1 MLKIQVRI
9 PALTVLFFTIPRR
22 EISVFHD
29 SKKRKREQFGWLEEN
44 PKEKMYTPAAAAL
57 SRSIPP
63 QCCKFQPIK
72 KCTTRTCNWR
82 SEPSPKEIRR
92 KSGITKVSL
101 ELPRFRGKIAQC
113 YGVVANLNA
122 KLPGFKPQMERR

>member
-1 MLKIQVRI
+1 MVG
-9 PALTVLFFTIPRR
+9 
-22 EISVFHD
+22 
-29 SKKRKREQFGWLEEN
+29 RKSER
-44 PKEKMYTPAAAAL
+44 KDVYTPAAAAL

>member
-1 MLKIQVRI
+1 MVG
-9 PALTVLFFTIPRR
+9 
-22 EISVFHD
+22 
-29 SKKRKREQFGWLEEN
+29 RKSER
-44 PKEKMYTPAAAAL
+44 KDVYTPAAAAL

-92 KSGITKVSL
+92 KSGITKFRWNCLVS
-101 ELPRFRGKIAQC
+101 EE
-113 YGVVANLNA
+113 
-122 KLPGFKPQMERR
+122 KLPSVTGLSRT